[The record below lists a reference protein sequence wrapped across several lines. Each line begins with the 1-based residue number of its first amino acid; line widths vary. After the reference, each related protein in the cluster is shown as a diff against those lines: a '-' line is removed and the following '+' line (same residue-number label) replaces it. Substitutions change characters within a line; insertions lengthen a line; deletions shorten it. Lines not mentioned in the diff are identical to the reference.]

1 MENKKIR
8 ASGHTKWLG
17 GAGLTAVLPR
27 AAELFGNPTFT
38 LVVTL
43 ILQFSAALLLAQG
56 KFLGRFAPFGAAFVA
71 AAAAYPY
78 AGRPLRRWMP
88 CAALAGAVAGYLLAG
103 GAIDGMKYCAASIL
117 CCAAGLIFRGTA
129 FPGQLWFTPAVAGG
143 SLVLTNL
150 VYLLAASPGPGE
162 LLLFGCEAAMTAC
175 AAFFYIPVLD
185 ALHGPRE
192 EKREK
197 PPNRSGSVLR
207 PAVSRR
213 AAVLVSGVSLVLVLA
228 DFTPFFGMSA
238 GRMAALFLTLSL
250 AAAAGPLYGCAA
262 GLISG
267 LAIDLTVSGAPSVAL
282 VYAAAGLFAGAFR
295 YRGAFWTVF
304 CFTAAHAALMPW
316 AWADAPLAVL
326 YECFAMGV
334 VWFLSSRS
342 VTACAGRLLALPAA
356 QSRVQAPVRP
366 VFAGAEQAALAKLR
380 ALTAAF
386 ETVGSAVRPR
396 EMPPQEDVPISSYDI
411 AVERVCR
418 NCRINN
424 LCWNRDY
431 QSTRNAL
438 NEAAEKI
445 RSRGRANTQ
454 DFPPFFTARC
464 ENLGEFVANINE
476 NIALRESR
484 SRYRRRAADD
494 ARLLGAQYDAMTQA
508 LAEISE
514 ELSADTGIAEQET
527 RELRRALAAQG
538 IAINADLVRTNG
550 GYKCRLYTTAGIP
563 RAMMESIEDTVSSVT
578 GRNMRASGEEG
589 ETVVLREAEIL
600 RAVVGVGLK
609 QRRGE
614 DESGDSAAY
623 FRTDDGKLYLILA
636 DGMGSGPDAARES
649 AAFVRMMEGFLR
661 AGVTVRTALGLLNPA
676 FAVKCGGDA
685 FTTCDILC
693 VDLHTGEGECYKCGA
708 APTYVCSTAGKG
720 VRRICSGS
728 MPVGLPNE
736 APDADYSRLMLELG
750 DIVVMVSDGL
760 TENDSDAWLTT
771 LLSDH
776 RFTSA
781 ANLASAILDAGA
793 ERTGGRDDMTVLV
806 LKLSAMRA

>member
-1 MENKKIR
+1 MEHKRMR
-8 ASGHTKWLG
+8 ASGHTKWGG
-17 GAGLTAVLPR
+17 GAGLTSALPR
-27 AAELFGNPTFT
+27 AAELFGNPTIT

-43 ILQFSAALLLAQG
+43 ILQFSVALLLAQG
-56 KFLGRFAPFGAAFVA
+56 KFLGRFAPFGVAFVTA
-71 AAAAYPY
+71 AACYPFY
-78 AGRPLRRWMP
+78 GKHLRRLMP
-88 CAALAGAVAGYLLAG
+88 GAALAGAVVGYLIAG

-117 CCAAGLIFRGTA
+117 CYAAGLIFRGTV
-129 FPGQLWFTPAVAGG
+129 FPKRLWFAPTVAGG

-150 VYLLAASPGPGE
+150 VYLLAASPGLGD
-162 LLLFGCEAAMTAC
+162 LLLFGCEAAITAC
-175 AAFFYIPVLD
+175 AAFFYIPVID
-185 ALHGPRE
+185 ALYGPRD

-197 PPNRSGSVLR
+197 PPNSAGSGMRTV
-207 PAVSRR
+207 ASRR
-213 AAVLVSGVSLVLVLA
+213 TAVVASGISLVLVLA
-228 DFTPFFGMSA
+228 DFTPFFGMSF
-238 GRMAALFLTLSL
+238 GRMAGLFLTLSL
-250 AAAAGPLYGCAA
+250 AAAAGPLYGCAT
-262 GLISG
+262 GLVSG
-267 LAIDLTVSGAPSVAL
+267 LAIDLTVLGTPSVAL
-282 VYAAAGLFAGAFR
+282 VYAASGLFAGAFR
-295 YRGAFWTVF
+295 RYGAFWTTF

-316 AWADAPLAVL
+316 AWPDAPLAVL

-334 VWFLSSRS
+334 IWFLASRS
-342 VTACAGRLLALPAA
+342 TTARAQQLACAPAA
-356 QSRVQAPVRP
+356 AIGAPAPARP
-366 VFAGAEQAALAKLR
+366 AAAAPNAARLKLQ

-386 ETVGSAVRPR
+386 ETVGDSVRIR
-396 EMPPQEDVPISSYDI
+396 EQAPPDDIPISSYDI

-445 RSRGRANTQ
+445 RSRGRAHAQ

-494 ARLLGAQYDAMTQA
+494 ARLLGAQYDAMTQV

-514 ELSADTGIAEQET
+514 ELSADTGVAEQET

-538 IAINADLVRTNG
+538 IAIQADIVKAG
-550 GYKCRLYTTAGIP
+550 GDYKCRLYTTAEIP
-563 RAMMESIEDTVSSVT
+563 RAMLEGIEDIVSSVT
-578 GRNMRASGEEG
+578 GRNMRASGGEG
-589 ETVVLREAEIL
+589 ETIVLREAETL

-623 FRTDDGKLYLILA
+623 FRTDDGKLYMIIA
-636 DGMGSGPDAARES
+636 DGMGSGSDAARES

-661 AGVTVRTALGLLNPA
+661 AGVSVRTALGLLNPA
-676 FAVKCGGDA
+676 FAVKCGGDT

-708 APTYVCSTAGKG
+708 APTYVCSTSGKG

-728 MPVGLPNE
+728 MPVGLPSE
-736 APDADYSRLMLELG
+736 APDADYSRLMLEVG

-760 TENDSDAWLTT
+760 TENDSDAWLTA

-781 ANLASAILDAGA
+781 ASLASEILDAGT